1 VSAATSPARTA
12 GRLNLDALR
21 DLPPESRPRIDPRGL
36 GIGIVHLGI
45 GAFHRAHQAVY
56 TEEAI
61 AQAGGDWGI
70 CGVTQRTRDVVD
82 VLSPQDGLYS
92 VAVRG
97 DGPER
102 LRVVGSVREV
112 RWALED
118 PDGQLDRI
126 AQDST
131 ALITL
136 TVSEKGYRID
146 PATNRLRLDDP
157 DVAADLEHG
166 TSRTVIGQL
175 AQGLERRR
183 RAGGAPIT
191 VLCCDNLPNN
201 GRVVAGLVSD
211 FVEHLSGAEAL
222 RDWIASAVRFPST
235 MVDRIV
241 PATTAEDRDH
251 AARVLGVRDRG
262 LVVTEPFSQWVIEDD
277 FAGPRPAW
285 ELAGAEMT
293 DDVAPY
299 ERIKLRMLNGSHSML
314 AYLGQLAD
322 YELVSDAVRSDS
334 LRAAVAGLM
343 AVDVPPTLELP
354 GGFDLDAY
362 QHDLMRRYAN
372 PALRHRTQQI
382 TMDGSQKLPQR
393 LLGTIRDRRRVGASP
408 THAALGVAAWMR
420 FVSARRSDSG
430 RALVVDDPLADVFAA
445 RLAGREEPA
454 DVVDELMSL
463 REVFAEDLA
472 SDRGLRDLLVELLT
486 RLSRDGAERTAAAVA
501 LESSGAA

>member
-1 VSAATSPARTA
+1 LSAAASPTPAA

-21 DLPPESRPRIDPRGL
+21 DLPPECRPRIDPRGL
-36 GIGIVHLGI
+36 PVGILHLGI

-70 CGVTQRTRDVVD
+70 CGVTQRSRDVVD
-82 VLSPQDGLYS
+82 VLAPQDGLYS
-92 VAVRG
+92 MAVRG
-97 DGPER
+97 DGTES
-102 LRVVGSVREV
+102 LKVVASVREV

-118 PDGQLDRI
+118 PDGLLERI
-126 AQDST
+126 ADPST

-136 TVSEKGYRID
+136 TVTEKAYHRD
-146 PATNRLRLDDP
+146 PATDRLALDDP
-157 DVAADLEHG
+157 GIAADLEHG

-175 AQGLERRR
+175 VQGLERRR

-191 VLCCDNLPNN
+191 VLCCDNLPSN
-201 GRVVAGLVSD
+201 GPVLSALVRE
-211 FVEHLSGAEAL
+211 FVEHLKASEAL
-222 RDWIASAVRFPST
+222 QEWITAAVRFPAT

-241 PATTAEDRDH
+241 PATTAEDRDA
-251 AARVLGVRDRG
+251 AARALGVRDRG

-277 FAGPRPAW
+277 FAGPRPSW
-285 ELAGAEMT
+285 ERAGALMT

-314 AYLGQLAD
+314 AYLAQLAD
-322 YELVSDAVRSDS
+322 RKFVSDAVRSDG

-343 AVDVPPTLELP
+343 AADVAPTLVLP
-354 GGFDLDAY
+354 DGFDLDAY
-362 QHDLMRRYAN
+362 QRDLMRRYAN
-372 PALRHRTQQI
+372 PALRHRTAQI

-393 LLGTIRDRRRVGASP
+393 LLGTIRDRRRAGAEP
-408 THAALGVAAWMR
+408 MLAVLAVAAWMR

-430 RALVVDDPLADVFAA
+430 RPLTVDDPLADTIAA
-445 RLAGREEPA
+445 RLGGREAPA
-454 DVVDELMSL
+454 EVVDELLAL

-472 SDRGLRDLLVELLT
+472 SDRELRDLLVDLLT
-486 RLSRDGAERTAAAVA
+486 RLSRDGAERTAATVA
-501 LESSGAA
+501 LEPGAA

>member
-1 VSAATSPARTA
+1 VSAAASATRTA
-12 GRLNLDALR
+12 RRLNLHTLQ

-36 GIGIVHLGI
+36 PIGIVHLGI
-45 GAFHRAHQAVY
+45 GAFHRAHQAIY

-61 AQAGGDWGI
+61 AQAGGEWGI
-70 CGVTQRTRDVVD
+70 CGVTQRSREVVD
-82 VLSPQDGLYS
+82 VLVPQDGLYAI
-92 VAVRG
+92 AVRG
-97 DGPER
+97 DAPER
-102 LRVVGSVREV
+102 LRVVASVREV
-112 RWALED
+112 RWAQED
-118 PDGQLDRI
+118 PDGLLDRI
-126 AQDST
+126 AAMST

-136 TVSEKGYRID
+136 TVTEKAYRHD

-157 DVAADLEHG
+157 AIAADLEHG
-166 TSRTVIGQL
+166 TSRTVVGQL

-191 VLCCDNLPNN
+191 VLCCDNLTSN
-201 GRVVAGLVSD
+201 GPVLAGLVRE
-211 FVEHLSGAEAL
+211 FVEHLPRAEPL
-222 RDWIASAVRFPST
+222 QEWITAAVRFPAT

-241 PATTAEDRDH
+241 PATTAVDREA
-251 AARVLGVRDRG
+251 AARALGVRDRG

-285 ELAGAEMT
+285 ERAGAQMT

-314 AYLGQLAD
+314 AYLGVLAD
-322 YELVSDAVRSDS
+322 RDLVSDAVRSDG
-334 LRAAVAGLM
+334 LRDAVAGLM
-343 AVDVPPTLELP
+343 AVDVPPTLVLP

-362 QHDLMRRYAN
+362 QRDLMRRYAN
-372 PALRHRTQQI
+372 PALRHRTVQI

-393 LLGTIRDRRRVGASP
+393 LLGTVRDRRSAGAEP
-408 THAALGVAAWMR
+408 AFAALAVAAWMR

-430 RALVVDDPLADVFAA
+430 RPLTVDDPLAHSIAA

-454 DVVDELMSL
+454 EVVDELLSV

-472 SDRGLRDLLVELLT
+472 NDRVLRDLLVDLLA
-486 RLSRDGAERTAAAVA
+486 RLTRDGAERTAASVA
-501 LESSGAA
+501 LESGVA

>member
-1 VSAATSPARTA
+1 
-12 GRLNLDALR
+12 
-21 DLPPESRPRIDPRGL
+21 
-36 GIGIVHLGI
+36 VHLGI

-70 CGVTQRTRDVVD
+70 CGVTQRSRDVVD
-82 VLSPQDGLYS
+82 VLAPQDCLYS

-97 DGPER
+97 DGPEG
-102 LRVVGSVREV
+102 LRVVASVREV

-118 PDGQLDRI
+118 PDGLLERI
-126 AQDST
+126 ANKST

-157 DVAADLEHG
+157 DIAADLEHA
-166 TSRTVIGQL
+166 TCRTVIGQL
-175 AQGLERRR
+175 VQGLERRR

-201 GRVVAGLVSD
+201 GRVLADLVRE
-211 FVEHLSGAEAL
+211 FVERLPGADAL
-222 RDWIASAVRFPST
+222 AEWITAAVRFPST

-241 PATTAEDRDH
+241 PATTAEDRDA
-251 AARVLGVRDRG
+251 AARTLGVRDRG

-285 ELAGAEMT
+285 ERAGAEMT

-322 YELVSDAVRSDS
+322 HAFVSDAVRSDG
-334 LRAAVAGLM
+334 LRDAVAGLM
-343 AVDVPPTLELP
+343 ATDVPPTLALP
-354 GGFDLDAY
+354 TGFDLDEY
-362 QHDLMRRYAN
+362 QHDLMSRYAN

-393 LLGTIRDRRRVGASP
+393 LLGTIRDRRRVGAEPRLASL
-408 THAALGVAAWMR
+408 AVAAWMR

-430 RALVVDDPLADVFAA
+430 RPLTIDDPLASAIAA
-445 RLAGREEPA
+445 RLGGREAPA
-454 DVVDELMSL
+454 AVVDELLSL
-463 REVFAEDLA
+463 REVFAADLA
-472 SDRGLRDLLVELLT
+472 SDRGLRDLLVDLLT
-486 RLSRDGAERTAAAVA
+486 RLSAEGAERTAATVA
-501 LESSGAA
+501 REVGTP